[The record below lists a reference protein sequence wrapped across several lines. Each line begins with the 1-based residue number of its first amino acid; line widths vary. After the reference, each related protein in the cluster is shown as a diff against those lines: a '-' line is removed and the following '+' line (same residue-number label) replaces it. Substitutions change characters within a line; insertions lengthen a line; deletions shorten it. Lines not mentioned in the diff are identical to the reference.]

1 MFDIRRYERAGSVK
15 DAVRLLSE
23 NREAKLISGGTDV
36 LIRLRE
42 GHEEYSS
49 LVDIHGMPELKGI
62 SMADTGDLEIG
73 SAATFTEITESEIID
88 NTVPVLA
95 LAAGTVGGPQVRNVA
110 TIGGNLCNG
119 AVSADSLASL
129 CVLDAVLEIEGADGV
144 REVPVI
150 DFYLGPGKVVLKH
163 TEVLKLIKI
172 KVENYTGF
180 GTHYYKYAMR
190 NAMDIAT
197 IGCAAAVK
205 LDEDKIEELKLAF
218 TVAAPKPARCKTA
231 EAFAKGLEVTDE
243 HIRRLAGM
251 ALEDLNPRDSWRAS
265 KEFRTH
271 IITTLAERVIKD
283 AIEDA
288 GGDA

>member
-1 MFDIRRYERAGSVK
+1 MFDIKQYEKAETVK

-23 NREAKLISGGTDV
+23 NPQAKIISGGTDV

-49 LVDIHGMPELKGI
+49 LVDIHDMEELKGI
-62 SMADTGDLEIG
+62 SYTDMGDIEIG
-73 SAATFTEITESEIID
+73 SAVTFTEVVDSEIIND
-88 NTVPVLA
+88 VIPVLA

-129 CVLDAVLEIEGADGV
+129 CVLDAVLVTEGKDGEREI
-144 REVPVI
+144 PVME
-150 DFYLGPGKVVLKH
+150 FYLGPGKVVLEQ
-163 TEVLKLIKI
+163 TEVLKYIRISLN
-172 KVENYTGF
+172 NYAGF

-197 IGCAAAVK
+197 IGCASAVK
-205 LDEDKIEELKLAF
+205 LDEGKIEQLKISF
-218 TVAAPKPARCKTA
+218 TVAAPKPVRAATA
-231 EAFAKGLEVTDE
+231 EKFAVGLEPTDE
-243 HIRRLAGM
+243 NIKKIAEQVM
-251 ALEDLNPRDSWRAS
+251 SDVTPRDSWRAS
-265 KEFRTH
+265 KDFRLH
-271 IITTLAERVIKD
+271 IIETLAERVIKN

-288 GGDA
+288 GGEA